1 MSSIQE
7 QYQSIMKAKLAN
19 IKGLKEIEQAD
30 KTVKIVLEVMRG
42 FYADSLDNKSEAELL
57 EAGGKFLGC
66 LANIGA
72 TATVKKAEHKASE
85 QAYDELLSA
94 MTVMNKSEDIGITE
108 ARSMAKDQLK
118 EIGADIIVKEQLR
131 GLYETILSATD
142 RTTSLIQSAIKV
154 RLSER
159 AGNRFSNE
167 V

>member
-1 MSSIQE
+1 MTRIQE
-7 QYQSIMKAKLAN
+7 QYQTIMKAKLAN
-19 IKGLKEIEQAD
+19 IKGLKEIEQSD
-30 KTVKIVLEVMRG
+30 KTVKIVLDVMRG

-66 LANIGA
+66 LANIGV
-72 TATVKKAEHKASE
+72 TATIKKAENKASE

-94 MTVMNKSEDIGITE
+94 MTIMNKTDDVGITE

-118 EIGADIIVKEQLR
+118 ELGTDIIAKEQER
-131 GLYETILSATD
+131 GVYEAILSATE

-159 AGNRFSNE
+159 SGGRFNNE